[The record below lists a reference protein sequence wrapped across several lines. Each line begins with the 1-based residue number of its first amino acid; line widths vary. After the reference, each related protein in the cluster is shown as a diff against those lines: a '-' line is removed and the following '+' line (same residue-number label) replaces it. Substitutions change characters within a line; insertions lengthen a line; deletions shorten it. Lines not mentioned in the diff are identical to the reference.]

1 MFSIEQAGI
10 YEMNYT
16 VTSSTTAGLPQTI
29 KFELE
34 DVSTE
39 STILGAGQL
48 EVTLQRSSENRF
60 IELLGNP
67 VG

>member
-1 MFSIEQAGI
+1 
-10 YEMNYT
+10 MNYT

-48 EVTLQRSSENRF
+48 EVTLQR
-60 IELLGNP
+60 
-67 VG
+67 